1 MRTIYLTSLSLFS
14 LVGFLGSPA
23 TAATPQVKFS
33 SKHLSPTSVKSGA
46 SVLASVKVTTKG
58 GATVSSVSLR
68 IVATGK
74 VFPVYTMDAGSGGKW
89 SKRFPSPSNFG
100 TSNLSVAVWA
110 DAQTSLG
117 VQSVKLGTL
126 KIRPT
131 PVDPNSPPP
140 PPPI

>member
-1 MRTIYLTSLSLFS
+1 MRSAYLNGLTLLG
-14 LVGFLGSPA
+14 LVGFLTTA
-23 TAATPQVKFS
+23 AAAATPQVKFT
-33 SKHLSPTSVKSGA
+33 SKHVSPTSVKGGA

-68 IVATGK
+68 FVASGQ
-74 VFPVYTMDAGSGGKW
+74 VFPVYAMDAGSGGKW
-89 SKRFPSPSNFG
+89 SKRFNAPSNFG
-100 TSNLSVAVWA
+100 KSNLSVAVWA

-117 VQSVKLGTL
+117 VKSVKLGTL

-131 PVDPNSPPP
+131 PVDPNAPPP